1 MFRKDQH
8 NNSLAV
14 RRTGEIHIVIS
25 KSIRV
30 FKYLIGLLLLVV
42 VVVVV
47 MVVMTTTTTT
57 TTTTD

>member
-1 MFRKDQH
+1 MFNKDQY

-14 RRTGEIHIVIS
+14 RRTDEIHIVMS
-25 KSIRV
+25 RSIRV
-30 FKYLIGLLLLVV
+30 FKYLIVLLVVVV

-57 TTTTD
+57 DR